1 MTGVSG
7 EVISQGGIVLFG
19 GTFNPIHE
27 GHLSLCRQVFGKMHP
42 KEIVLIPS
50 GHPPHKREMKLAP
63 AYDRLN
69 MCRLAV
75 AACPFISV
83 DDFETKGPGP
93 CYTVDTLY
101 HMRIRFPSEI
111 LYMLMSTDVFL
122 SFDSWYR
129 WKECA
134 GIVTLLVGSR
144 LPGDMDIQLIQQ
156 KRLGLRGVKSI
167 LLMNKVIQVSSSEIR
182 ENICGGNISDLISRE
197 VLQYIDS
204 KGLYK

>member
-1 MTGVSG
+1 MAGVSG
-7 EVISQGGIVLFG
+7 EVMLQGGIVLFG
-19 GTFNPIHE
+19 GTFNPIHK
-27 GHLSLCRQVFGKMHP
+27 GHLSLCRQVFGKVHP

-75 AACPFISV
+75 VACPFISV
-83 DDFETKGPGP
+83 DDFETKGSGP
-93 CYTVDTLY
+93 CYTVDTLH
-101 HMRIRFPSEI
+101 HMKRRFPSEV

-134 GIVTLLVGSR
+134 KIVTLLVGSR
-144 LPGDMDIQLIQQ
+144 LPGDLDIQLIQQ
-156 KRLGLRGVKSI
+156 KRLGLQGVRSV
-167 LLMNKVIQVSSSEIR
+167 LLMNRIVQVSSSEIR
-182 ENICGGNISDLISRE
+182 KNISCGNSTDLVSRE
-197 VLQYIDS
+197 VRDYIDN
-204 KGLYK
+204 KDLYR